1 MIDVSAVGAT
11 SAGNDMQKIQANGEP
26 VHETGKLPILSLIYK
41 HHPTYGVDIFISGKE
56 GASDLDLMRRN
67 GITTAV
73 NCAVNLDF
81 NYVPQPQVVS
91 DHQGSIYGPGEIRYY
106 KIGLI
111 DGAGNP
117 ETQMVAAH
125 YILRAALEQV
135 MPDKPSY
142 PKRERGNILV
152 NCRGGRSRSVAV
164 VALFLHLT
172 VPEEFPTLD
181 AAITHIRKHREL
193 PANEWYKAPKPVL
206 ADAARQAAQWIRA
219 IDASADPARHN
230 VI

>member
-1 MIDVSAVGAT
+1 
-11 SAGNDMQKIQANGEP
+11 MQRTQGNGE
-26 VHETGKLPILSLIYK
+26 ETPEHGELPTLSLIYE
-41 HHPTYGVDIFISGKE
+41 HHPTYGVDLFISGKE
-56 GASDLDLMRRN
+56 GASDLDLLRRN
-67 GITTAV
+67 GITTVV

-81 NYVPQPQVVS
+81 NYVRQPQAVS
-91 DHQGSIYGPGEIRYY
+91 DPQGSIFGPGEIRYY

-142 PKRERGNILV
+142 PRRERGNILV

-172 VPEEFPTLD
+172 LPEEFPTLD
-181 AAITHIRKHREL
+181 AAIALIRKRREL

-206 ADAARQAAQWIRA
+206 ADAALQAAQWIRA
-219 IDASADPARHN
+219 IDAAAHPDPLPDAVLRN

>member
-1 MIDVSAVGAT
+1 
-11 SAGNDMQKIQANGEP
+11 MQELKPISPQTPEDS
-26 VHETGKLPILSLIYK
+26 ELPTLSLIYRR
-41 HHPTYGVDIFISGKE
+41 HPTYGVDLFISGKE
-56 GASDLDLMRRN
+56 GASDLELLSRN
-67 GITTAV
+67 GITTVV

-81 NYVPQPQVVS
+81 NYVRQPQIVS
-91 DHQGSIYGPGEIRYY
+91 DHQGSVYGPGEIRYY

-142 PKRERGNILV
+142 PRRERGNILI

-172 VPEEFPTLD
+172 IPDEFPTLD
-181 AAITHIRKHREL
+181 AAIAHIRMHRGL
-193 PANEWYKAPKPVL
+193 PEREWWKAPKPVL
-206 ADAARQAAQWIRA
+206 ADAARQAASWIRTIGDTA
-219 IDASADPARHN
+219 LAGSRR
-230 VI
+230 